1 MLTLYQVAWLIIQFQ
16 KLGSPVI
23 RDDCEQKLSA
33 GLPKKVIHKRGG
45 RLWITLAGYASQ
57 QSWP

>member
-33 GLPKKVIHKRGG
+33 GLPKKVIHKRGVACG
-45 RLWITLAGYASQ
+45 
-57 QSWP
+57 